1 MYMAETGERTTSPP
15 RKNIVLTANIF
26 YQLLLGSMKNK
37 RLFSDN
43 HKGNTNKLT
52 EPHMFYDLNVLIE
65 TSKNKL
71 GNFEVLHSGGKLQG
85 SYKNAASKFKSGKF
99 TSAKS
104 MIYLFND
111 KEIVAEFDR
120 QVKHN
125 YSKALKKAI
134 EFARRYFDT
143 VKSSQNNTLVQKTIY
158 LILHDDSIAESQE
171 FYICSDGSTKTK
183 FDLRNIV
190 EIEFEPFLLGV
201 WHYLIASQ
209 RLQSELQEILV
220 DISYTQLSVKPI
232 YSDVIVEVETEEE
245 QETPDLQNSVDD
257 SKSNCD
263 DDKPTEMTGS
273 TLYRNLNPDFAK
285 RLKESMRHSISGY
298 HEEPT
303 PTICD
308 SIKSFYPTEIDQN
321 ANIIAMLKTNNIA
334 LSRSIFFYLL
344 EHSIQTVHPKRNK
357 NAVEKLFLDLLNLTV
372 DNSCQINFDRNFS
385 RYCYNKFSYLKGV
398 SSADCLDDESKINT
412 FLTKFQTNYEEII
425 YDMIEISNK
434 YFNSDTKNE
443 ALVVALI
450 EFIRNDDSIDDN
462 QEFYVCSD
470 GSALTKAQLQKVEE
484 IEFEAFL
491 LGVWH
496 YVVSLLNAKDS
507 MDEYTFDTI
516 FKISY
521 EYNGKKCEIYRSGD
535 MIVEQSELY
544 VELIY
549 LNE

>member
-1 MYMAETGERTTSPP
+1 MAETGKQTTSLL

-26 YQLLLGSMKNK
+26 YQLLLSSMKNK

-52 EPHMFYDLNVLIE
+52 EPHMFYDLNILIN
-65 TSKNKL
+65 TMVDTI
-71 GNFEVLHSGGKLQG
+71 GNFDNLYYKETLNP
-85 SYKNAASKFKSGKF
+85 SYKNATSKFKSGKF
-99 TSAKS
+99 TSTKS
-104 MIYLFND
+104 IIYLFND
-111 KEIVAEFDR
+111 KDIVATFDA
-120 QVKHN
+120 QIKHD

-183 FDLRNIV
+183 SDLRNTV
-190 EIEFEPFLLGV
+190 EIEFEPFLLGI

-220 DISYTQLSVKPI
+220 DISYTQLSVKLTYNDMI
-232 YSDVIVEVETEEE
+232 IEAEEKK
-245 QETPDLQNSVDD
+245 ETPDLQNSVDD
-257 SKSNCD
+257 SNSNCD
-263 DDKPTEMTGS
+263 DDKPTKTTRS
-273 TLYRNLNPDFAK
+273 TFYRNLNPDFAK

-303 PTICD
+303 LTICD
-308 SIKSFYPTEIDQN
+308 SIQSFYPTEIDQN
-321 ANIIAMLKTNNIA
+321 TNIIAMLKTNNIA

-344 EHSIQTVHPKRNK
+344 EHSIQTVHPKRGK
-357 NAVEKLFLDLLNLTV
+357 NAVEKLFLDLLDLTV
-372 DNSCQINFDRNFS
+372 DNNCQINFDRNFS
-385 RYCYNKFSYLKGV
+385 RYCYNKFSYLKAV
-398 SSADCLDDESKINT
+398 SYADCLDDESQINT
-412 FLTKFQTNYEEII
+412 FLTKFQTDYDKII
-425 YDMIEISNK
+425 YDMINISNR

-470 GSALTKAQLQKVEE
+470 GSALTKAQLQEAEE

-496 YVVSLLNAKDS
+496 YVVSQLNAKDS

-521 EYNGKKCEIYRSGD
+521 EYNGKKCEIYRSGN
-535 MIVEQSELY
+535 IIAEQSELY

-549 LNE
+549 LSE